1 MAEVESTTDPFS
13 LKSRIKRSEQRV
25 ARQREI
31 VEDLIKYNVAGPAQR
46 LLALMEQALAELRE
60 EAGEMQAAGE
70 QVGDEEAAVPVPEP
84 VVEPVPE
91 AALPQP
97 EMATTE

>member
-1 MAEVESTTDPFS
+1 MAEVQSSADPFS
-13 LKSRIKRSEQRV
+13 LQSRIERSEQRV

-60 EAGEMQAAGE
+60 QAREE
-70 QVGDEEAAVPVPEP
+70 QPDAPVPEP
-84 VVEPVPE
+84 APE
-91 AALPQP
+91 ATQPQL
-97 EMATTE
+97 EMVATE

>member
-1 MAEVESTTDPFS
+1 MAEVQSSVDPFS
-13 LKSRIKRSEQRV
+13 LQSRIERSEQRV

-60 EAGEMQAAGE
+60 QAREDQTDAL
-70 QVGDEEAAVPVPEP
+70 ASAPEP
-84 VVEPVPE
+84 APE
-91 AALPQP
+91 ATPPQP

>member
-1 MAEVESTTDPFS
+1 MAEVQSTVDAFS
-13 LKSRIKRSEQRV
+13 LQSRIERSEQRV

-46 LLALMEQALAELRE
+46 LLALMEQALADLRE
-60 EAGEMQAAGE
+60 QAREE
-70 QVGDEEAAVPVPEP
+70 QADAAAPEP
-84 VVEPVPE
+84 TPEPVPE
-91 AALPQP
+91 ATQPQP

>member
-13 LKSRIKRSEQRV
+13 LKSRIERSEQRV

-46 LLALMEQALAELRE
+46 LLALMEQALAELRL
-60 EAGEMQAAGE
+60 EAGEE
-70 QVGDEEAAVPVPEP
+70 QAAVPVPAPEP
-84 VVEPVPE
+84 APEATPE
-91 AALPQP
+91 AAPPQP